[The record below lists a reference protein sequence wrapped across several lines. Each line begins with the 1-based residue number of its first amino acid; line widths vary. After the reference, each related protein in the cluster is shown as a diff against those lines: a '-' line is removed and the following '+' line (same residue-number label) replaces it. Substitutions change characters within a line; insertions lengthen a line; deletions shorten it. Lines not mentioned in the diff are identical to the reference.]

1 MVIQQDMMA
10 RQVVFGEINAPLE
23 DVGIHGAG
31 GTFVLAGDNLHPVAA
46 AESVVE
52 THALERMGLAGTGTR
67 NACHKVAELL
77 TTSTDQTDALV
88 RYRHGLEEITGLEK
102 RTGANRNGLQIR
114 YGIALVYS
122 PNLGTK
128 P

>member
-1 MVIQQDMMA
+1 MMA

-52 THALERMGLAGTGTR
+52 TNALQGIGLAG
-67 NACHKVAELL
+67 A
-77 TTSTDQTDALV
+77 
-88 RYRHGLEEITGLEK
+88 
-102 RTGANRNGLQIR
+102 GARNGCQSAGQNGHMPLEWAVGFFFGNVELSLELWTVIA
-114 YGIALVYS
+114 GIS
-122 PNLGTK
+122 GFDD
-128 P
+128 